1 MPQEAI
7 RHTRTIFR
15 IHVSFLEVLVTRLVL
30 AAALALSA
38 SAAFAQSADDA
49 KAMPSCIHC
58 GMDREKFAAS
68 RMVIDYDDGK
78 SVGLCSIHCAAV
90 DLAITLDR
98 IPTALWVADLPTK
111 KLVNAETATWV
122 VGGAKPGV
130 MTSRGKWAF
139 ADKGAAEAFAKENG
153 GTIMTFDDAIRA
165 TFDDLYKDNK
175 AIREKRKMMKAKAAQ
190 KPN

>member
-1 MPQEAI
+1 M
-7 RHTRTIFR
+7 
-15 IHVSFLEVLVTRLVL
+15 TRLVL

-98 IPTALWVADLPTK
+98 IPTALWVADLPSK

-122 VGGAKPGV
+122 VGGTKPGV

-153 GTIMTFDDAIRA
+153 GTMMTFDDAIRA

>member
-1 MPQEAI
+1 
-7 RHTRTIFR
+7 
-15 IHVSFLEVLVTRLVL
+15 VTRLAL
-30 AAALALSA
+30 AAVLVLSA
-38 SAAFAQSADDA
+38 STALAQPADDV

-90 DLAITLDR
+90 DLAVTLDR
-98 IPTALWVADLPTK
+98 TPTALWVADLPSK
-111 KLVNAETATWV
+111 KLVNAETAIWV

-153 GTIMTFDDAIRA
+153 GAIMTFDDAMKA

-175 AIREKRKMMKAKAAQ
+175 AIREKRKMMKAKASQ
-190 KPN
+190 K